1 MKVRK
6 YDGRIQPYNEKN
18 IAESIFKAARR
29 VGGRNYKVAERL
41 AKEVTNY
48 LREKY
53 PDVEI
58 LDTNTIGDAV
68 EKILIEFGH
77 AKTAKAFI
85 LHRERKKRARE
96 RIKVVRKLKE
106 KLDTT
111 DRLLLVSGVT
121 KSTYEPWNKLRI
133 VEYLQK
139 LLGLSSEDAFEIAD
153 NVESKIIKSGMQR
166 ISTSLIRALIEN
178 ELFELGY
185 TAELEKQNVIG
196 IPIEELECMISEMS
210 NENANTIANNPE
222 AVNLAIAEKVLK
234 QYALQ
239 NIFSKDVADAH
250 LNAAIHIHDLG
261 YPVRV
266 YCSSHSIEYIK
277 KYGLEL
283 LNLTT
288 TSSPAKHA
296 MTLTGHI
303 NTFLASMQAYYAGA
317 LGLGF
322 ANIFYAP
329 LTKSLSDKELLQQM
343 QYLIFSC
350 SQNAFSR
357 GGQSLTYNEKIWI
370 EENGML
376 RLVEIGKLVDKMIKE
391 NAIEYLPD
399 GTVLTKNNPNG
410 LRAISF
416 NDNGQ
421 IELIQITTFAK
432 IPFKGKIYK
441 IITNKGV
448 IDGITGSHS
457 VFIWDG
463 NSFVAREASKLKEGD
478 YIISASKINFN
489 LPTMGTFSIA
499 SFYLNRE
506 EAGNEIRVFDAEE
519 KFKKELKRKYGKYY
533 LKKFSEEYKI
543 PVERVRTNWLRY
555 KKIPLKFY
563 VEIVG
568 VDENVRL
575 IYKGD
580 SQATIS
586 ANIPITKELVRL
598 LGYYCSEGHN
608 NEKRKTFIAIS
619 NKEKPLI
626 EDAIACLKFLGYK
639 YYRIHKSKGIY
650 SLVIQGI
657 LAKLISD
664 LCEESGMK
672 KLPFFIYNLPKEMQN
687 EFLNAFWRG
696 DGLKSRKSYAIANT
710 SKDVISGIAM
720 LLAMQHK
727 QLSIFFRSY
736 PNSWKDLFELREVL
750 DEYRIIDHKL
760 SREFYGRKGLR
771 KRAINLQ
778 EDITR
783 SKLSTELVEKAKMLL
798 NADIG
803 FARILRIE
811 TYDYDGYVY
820 DISVPGTES
829 FLGGT
834 GLLFFHNTL
843 FIDLNVHLGVPDYMK
858 DIPAIGSKGKYML
871 EKPNGVIEYINEV
884 PRDEEGNVI
893 QPTNGRILT
902 YGDFEEEAQRVAKAM
917 LDVWRAG
924 DSLGQVFPFP
934 KCDLHINQQC
944 FDDPKQRELLD
955 YACLIASENG
965 APYFVFD
972 REECTLSMCC
982 RLRYKIKQNYMLKY
996 PESIR
1001 FCGFQNVTVN
1011 LPQAAYRAKGDID
1024 KTLKEI
1030 NNALDL
1036 VLKAHLQKK
1045 DFIAKLLKPGMPLW
1059 QLGKI
1064 AKDGRPYLELDKAT
1078 YIVGLLGLNE
1088 CVKFLIGQELH
1099 ESNEAYKLGLKI
1111 ISAMYLR
1118 IKQYEKEYG
1127 LHFSLEESPAES
1139 ASYRLAR
1146 VDLQRFPEAAK
1157 IVKGDIAKR
1166 EVYYTNSCHFA
1177 ADAPIDIIERIEK
1190 QGRFNTLIE
1199 SGAITH
1205 VFLGEQKPDPRAV
1218 FKLVEKTWK
1227 NTNSAQI
1234 TISPEFTICRD
1245 CGRISRGYKRF
1256 SKARR
1261 EALIKALNEGR

>member
-1 MKVRK
+1 
-6 YDGRIQPYNEKN
+6 
-18 IAESIFKAARR
+18 
-29 VGGRNYKVAERL
+29 
-41 AKEVTNY
+41 
-48 LREKY
+48 
-53 PDVEI
+53 
-58 LDTNTIGDAV
+58 
-68 EKILIEFGH
+68 
-77 AKTAKAFI
+77 
-85 LHRERKKRARE
+85 
-96 RIKVVRKLKE
+96 
-106 KLDTT
+106 
-111 DRLLLVSGVT
+111 
-121 KSTYEPWNKLRI
+121 
-133 VEYLQK
+133 
-139 LLGLSSEDAFEIAD
+139 FEIAD
-153 NVESKIIKSGMQR
+153 NVENKIIKSGMKQ

-196 IPIEELECMISEMS
+196 IPIEELEGIIVEMS

-222 AVNLAIAEKVLK
+222 AVNLAIAEKILK

-239 NIFSKDVADAH
+239 HIFSKDVADAH
-250 LNAAIHIHDLG
+250 LKAAIHLHDLG

-283 LNLTT
+283 VNLTT
-288 TSSPAKHA
+288 TSAPAKHA

-329 LTKSLSDKELLQQM
+329 LTKKLSDKELKQQM

-357 GGQSLTYNEKIWI
+357 GGQ
-370 EENGML
+370 
-376 RLVEIGKLVDKMIKE
+376 
-391 NAIEYLPD
+391 
-399 GTVLTKNNPNG
+399 
-410 LRAISF
+410 
-416 NDNGQ
+416 
-421 IELIQITTFAK
+421 
-432 IPFKGKIYK
+432 
-441 IITNKGV
+441 
-448 IDGITGSHS
+448 
-457 VFIWDG
+457 
-463 NSFVAREASKLKEGD
+463 
-478 YIISASKINFN
+478 
-489 LPTMGTFSIA
+489 
-499 SFYLNRE
+499 
-506 EAGNEIRVFDAEE
+506 
-519 KFKKELKRKYGKYY
+519 
-533 LKKFSEEYKI
+533 
-543 PVERVRTNWLRY
+543 
-555 KKIPLKFY
+555 
-563 VEIVG
+563 
-568 VDENVRL
+568 
-575 IYKGD
+575 
-580 SQATIS
+580 
-586 ANIPITKELVRL
+586 
-598 LGYYCSEGHN
+598 
-608 NEKRKTFIAIS
+608 
-619 NKEKPLI
+619 
-626 EDAIACLKFLGYK
+626 
-639 YYRIHKSKGIY
+639 
-650 SLVIQGI
+650 
-657 LAKLISD
+657 
-664 LCEESGMK
+664 
-672 KLPFFIYNLPKEMQN
+672 
-687 EFLNAFWRG
+687 
-696 DGLKSRKSYAIANT
+696 
-710 SKDVISGIAM
+710 
-720 LLAMQHK
+720 
-727 QLSIFFRSY
+727 
-736 PNSWKDLFELREVL
+736 
-750 DEYRIIDHKL
+750 
-760 SREFYGRKGLR
+760 
-771 KRAINLQ
+771 
-778 EDITR
+778 
-783 SKLSTELVEKAKMLL
+783 
-798 NADIG
+798 
-803 FARILRIE
+803 
-811 TYDYDGYVY
+811 
-820 DISVPGTES
+820 
-829 FLGGT
+829 
-834 GLLFFHNTL
+834 TL
-843 FIDLNVHLGVPDYMK
+843 FIDLNIHLGVPDYMK

-871 EKPNGVIEYINEV
+871 EKPNGVIEYLDDV
-884 PRDEEGNVI
+884 PRDEEGNLI

-917 LDVWRAG
+917 LDIWRKG
-924 DSLGQVFPFP
+924 DSRGQVFPFP

-982 RLRYKIKQNYMLKY
+982 RLRYKIKQDYMLKY

-1024 KTLKEI
+1024 KCIEEI
-1030 NNALDL
+1030 NSTLDL

-1111 ISAMYLR
+1111 VSAMYLR

-1157 IVKGDIAKR
+1157 IVRGDIAKK

-1177 ADAPIDIIERIEK
+1177 PDAPIDIIERIEK

-1227 NTNSAQI
+1227 NTQSAQI

-1261 EALIKALNEGR
+1261 EALIKALAKEVKA